1 MKPTI
6 IIKKSRRLFLE
17 GHSRL
22 VVAYI
27 LLAATAEGGG
37 TDNLTHQCAMTQTA
51 MVIENVQK
59 SSTPDEWSAYWPRI
73 IQWIQPPELFRIPQ
87 RIVEHGSRH
96 EKRIALTFDACS
108 DSKKSTYDRTIVQI
122 LITTRTPATFFLSG
136 KWMGENVQPT
146 RDLASISLFELENN
160 GFLHRHL
167 KQLSDEQI
175 EKDLAWTQVMMF
187 SLIGRQPELFRPP
200 YGEVDD
206 RISRI
211 AAESGLTIVEYDLAY
226 GEPGRPSGKE
236 RIVEYIS
243 SMTRN
248 GTIIDMQMN
257 GMGPD
262 FSQSLL
268 RIIEKLHSRGF
279 TFVKVSELIGGE

>member
-1 MKPTI
+1 M
-6 IIKKSRRLFLE
+6 
-17 GHSRL
+17 
-22 VVAYI
+22 
-27 LLAATAEGGG
+27 
-37 TDNLTHQCAMTQTA
+37 
-51 MVIENVQK
+51 
-59 SSTPDEWSAYWPRI
+59 
-73 IQWIQPPELFRIPQ
+73 
-87 RIVEHGSRH
+87 
-96 EKRIALTFDACS
+96 
-108 DSKKSTYDRTIVQI
+108 
-122 LITTRTPATFFLSG
+122 
-136 KWMGENVQPT
+136 
-146 RDLASISLFELENN
+146 
-160 GFLHRHL
+160 
-167 KQLSDEQI
+167 SDEQI
-175 EKDLAWTQVMMF
+175 EKDLAWTQAMMY

-200 YGEVDD
+200 YDEVDD

-279 TFVKVSELIGGE
+279 TFVTVSGLLGGE